1 LLLLAHTIPRCHR
14 HQITSMTTVERE
26 KSAEHVEADET
37 RNSERPD
44 STKEVRC
51 EVRSF
56 ERGVAVAIKHDIMV
70 NPRSCAISNYSD
82 YWIFEKNGKIAFDM
96 YPVLICMCNNVV
108 PVPHRKA
115 MSIEEM
121 EEHFKRRQ
129 VVLNQFSL
137 RTRISPNPA
146 DGNAQNNE
154 APNTFPDQASIS
166 QNEMVEWTVQ
176 WATVHAES
184 SSTASETAEKEHES
198 YRKKRYHETE

>member
-1 LLLLAHTIPRCHR
+1 MNR
-14 HQITSMTTVERE
+14 HSYLDPAQITSMTTVERE

-44 STKEVRC
+44 STKEVRR

-70 NPRSCAISNYSD
+70 NPRRCAISNYSD
-82 YWIFEKNGKIAFDM
+82 YWIFEKNGKIAFDI
-96 YPVLICMCNNVV
+96 YPVGEIYNVV
-108 PVPHRKA
+108 PVPDRKA

-137 RTRISPNPA
+137 RARISPIPA

-154 APNTFPDQASIS
+154 APNTFPDEASIS
-166 QNEMVEWTVQ
+166 QNEMVDSSP
-176 WATVHAES
+176 ATVHAES

-198 YRKKRYHETE
+198 YRKKRYHETG

>member
-1 LLLLAHTIPRCHR
+1 
-14 HQITSMTTVERE
+14 MTTVERE
-26 KSAEHVEADET
+26 KSAEHVLADET

-121 EEHFKRRQ
+121 EEHFKRRA
-129 VVLNQFSL
+129 
-137 RTRISPNPA
+137 RISPNPA

-166 QNEMVEWTVQ
+166 QNEMVD
-176 WATVHAES
+176 S
-184 SSTASETAEKEHES
+184 SMGNSSRREQFDRIRNSREGT
-198 YRKKRYHETE
+198 

>member
-121 EEHFKRRQ
+121 EEHFKRRSSKHFTERNGG
-129 VVLNQFSL
+129 VDSSMGNSSRREQFD
-137 RTRISPNPA
+137 RIRNSRE
-146 DGNAQNNE
+146 G
-154 APNTFPDQASIS
+154 T
-166 QNEMVEWTVQ
+166 
-176 WATVHAES
+176 
-184 SSTASETAEKEHES
+184 
-198 YRKKRYHETE
+198 